1 MRESIRTIRRT
12 RHGGLAGALAGLV
25 AVWGSQAAA
34 QLPSS
39 GLGPLEGGPQI
50 AVAETVHDFGK
61 VPPGESR
68 QHEFVYRNAG
78 SVPLEVTHVRTS
90 CGCTTA
96 GDWDRRVEPGSEG
109 RVKVNF
115 STGSYSGLLQRNVT
129 LVTNDPRQPQLVL
142 QVKAEIWAPIDV
154 NPKTVMFQYDSEA
167 TEGETRVVRLTSHL
181 DEPLVFASVRS
192 EHPGFRASLETV
204 KPGQEFSLQI
214 STVPPV
220 GTGTITA
227 AVVLEPADTNVA
239 PVRVMTYAVERQPLT
254 ISPVSMV
261 LPAGQIRPG
270 TRSSVTIRNN
280 TAEPL
285 VVSDASINLPG
296 VEVEVKELQP
306 GRFFTLT
313 PQFPDGFALP
323 SGQQIELTAKTSH
336 RRQPQ
341 IRVPV
346 IQARQAIR
354 PAPAPVRT
362 NVLVRP
368 SSVPPPPLPPP
379 PTRAAVVDR

>member
-1 MRESIRTIRRT
+1 
-12 RHGGLAGALAGLV
+12 
-25 AVWGSQAAA
+25 
-34 QLPSS
+34 
-39 GLGPLEGGPQI
+39 
-50 AVAETVHDFGK
+50 
-61 VPPGESR
+61 
-68 QHEFVYRNAG
+68 
-78 SVPLEVTHVRTS
+78 
-90 CGCTTA
+90 
-96 GDWDRRVEPGSEG
+96 
-109 RVKVNF
+109 
-115 STGSYSGLLQRNVT
+115 
-129 LVTNDPRQPQLVL
+129 
-142 QVKAEIWAPIDV
+142 
-154 NPKTVMFQYDSEA
+154 
-167 TEGETRVVRLTSHL
+167 
-181 DEPLVFASVRS
+181 
-192 EHPGFRASLETV
+192 V

-254 ISPVSMV
+254 VSPVSMV

-323 SGQQIELTAKTSH
+323 AGQRIELTAKTSH

-346 IQARQAIR
+346 IQARQPIR
-354 PAPAPVRT
+354 PALAPPPVRT

-368 SSVPPPPLPPP
+368 PSGSPPLPPP
-379 PTRAAVVDR
+379 APARATVVDR

>member
-1 MRESIRTIRRT
+1 MRTSIRTIRRC
-12 RHGGLAGALAGLV
+12 GWAGALAGLV
-25 AVWGSQAAA
+25 AVWASQAA
-34 QLPSS
+34 QLPTS
-39 GLGPLEGGPQI
+39 GLGPLEGGPRI

-61 VPPGESR
+61 VPPGETR
-68 QHEFVYRNAG
+68 QHEFVYRNTG

-96 GDWDRRVEPGSEG
+96 GDWDRRVDPGSEG

-115 STGSYSGLLQRNVT
+115 STGGYSGVLQRSVT
-129 LVTNDPRQPQLVL
+129 LVTNDPQQPQLVL
-142 QVKAEIWAPIDV
+142 QVKAQIWAPIEV

-167 TEGETRVVRLTSHL
+167 TEGETRVVRLTNNL
-181 DEPLVFASVRS
+181 DEPLLFASVRS
-192 EHPGFRASLETV
+192 EHPGFKASLETV
-204 KPGQEFSLQI
+204 KAGQEFSLQI

-239 PVRVMTYAVERQPLT
+239 PVRVMTYAMERQPVT

-261 LPAGQIRPG
+261 LPAGPIRPG

-323 SGQQIELTAKTSH
+323 SGQRIELTAKTSH

-346 IQARQAIR
+346 IQARQATRTAPVR
-354 PAPAPVRT
+354 PTVRT

-368 SSVPPPPLPPP
+368 PGVSPPPLPPS
-379 PTRAAVVDR
+379 PTRSTAVDR